1 MTYFPDNAF
10 LLFKNK
16 KSEIKITNSTSQIE
30 SSFIKNTF
38 QVFQQIQNQTI
49 SLPDASKCYRQFIKV
64 PQHNVLFHLVEII
77 FFYQEPGFSS
87 ALLQWLNKSYPF
99 EIDHVIEY
107 SYPTNHPEF
116 WPLIYKTILRGD
128 FISAISLLF
137 LVEDSTSKRII
148 QLLKTMPNERKSTSS
163 DEFMEKLEEWRS
175 DVLYVTQ
182 DSSNF
187 NDLVNEYTNI
197 LGILNLAK
205 IQQPLADPHEYFDM
219 IESCVNKMDSFIHKI
234 IEYYKGIRL
243 DEVNE
248 EVDMKAMFIH
258 SIELCNMQNPHIV
271 FDVEVDQPVT
281 FSCDAFRLSL
291 ILNNLISNAVK
302 YQRRDEAHP
311 MVKLTA
317 RVAEKE
323 ARILIEDNGVGIIEE
338 HVNKI
343 FQIFFRST
351 DFKNGLGIGLYI
363 VKEALT
369 RIGGEIFVKSEF
381 GKGSTFTLIVPN
393 QQYNKE

>member
-1 MTYFPDNAF
+1 MSNHSDP
-10 LLFKNK
+10 
-16 KSEIKITNSTSQIE
+16 KIS
-30 SSFIKNTF
+30 
-38 QVFQQIQNQTI
+38 
-49 SLPDASKCYRQFIKV
+49 
-64 PQHNVLFHLVEII
+64 
-77 FFYQEPGFSS
+77 
-87 ALLQWLNKSYPF
+87 
-99 EIDHVIEY
+99 
-107 SYPTNHPEF
+107 
-116 WPLIYKTILRGD
+116 
-128 FISAISLLF
+128 
-137 LVEDSTSKRII
+137 
-148 QLLKTMPNERKSTSS
+148 
-163 DEFMEKLEEWRS
+163 
-175 DVLYVTQ
+175 VLYV
-182 DSSNF
+182 DDESNNLIAFQAGFRRLYNIYTANTVAEGLSILNENDIHVIIADQRMPRTTGVEFF
-187 NDLVNEYTNI
+187 NLIRKAHPDPIRILLTGYSDIEAIIDAINKGEIYRYIKKPWDEMELTTAIRNGYEIYATRKQLKNKIEELERANDELNRFVYSTSHDLRSPLSNI

-205 IQQPLADPHEYFDM
+205 IEQPLANPEEYFDM

-243 DEVNE
+243 EEVNE
-248 EVDMKAMFIH
+248 DIDLKSMFIH

-271 FDVEVDQPVT
+271 FDVEVDQTVD

-302 YQRRDEAHP
+302 YQRENEANP

-317 RVAEKE
+317 KVSEKE
-323 ARILIEDNGVGIIEE
+323 ARLNIEDNGVGIIEE

-393 QQYNKE
+393 QKFKKESAN